1 MIGPGLGGAH
11 LRWWGRGEAYLMQ
24 EKLKAS
30 NRKKLIKKKIIIII
44 INGAVQKHPK
54 KINK

>member
-11 LRWWGRGEAYLMQ
+11 LRWWGTGEAYLMQ

-30 NRKKLIKKKIIIII
+30 NRKELINNNNNNNNNKWSSSK
-44 INGAVQKHPK
+44 APQK
-54 KINK
+54 NK

>member
-1 MIGPGLGGAH
+1 MIGTGLGGAH

-30 NRKKLIKKKIIIII
+30 NRKKLINNNNNNNNNKKWSSSK
-44 INGAVQKHPK
+44 APQK
-54 KINK
+54 NK

>member
-30 NRKKLIKKKIIIII
+30 NRKELINNNNNNNNKWSSSK
-44 INGAVQKHPK
+44 APQK
-54 KINK
+54 NK